1 MEQSSVRRLVSYVT
15 KKKVAGCA
23 LAVAGSLIWFL
34 MPFGK
39 DFALVDLLSE
49 QGYWETIPPAE
60 YYLPGTINTIEVRSN
75 GKIAIYPTCKIDSEL
90 LAKMTLH
97 SQTVDRTLAERLN
110 KRFDVSDR
118 IKEVMPVGM
127 EGHKARRINLTLQNS
142 KILQITDEELMLVQ
156 KEVIKGS
163 CREAIENNIN
173 SGARVCQTRA
183 ALMGDLVYDVIYEEG
198 GSARGKD
205 TGSTL
210 KVETN
215 QENADRI
222 VGKGLIYGVNF
233 APRGI
238 LDLKPADCQVG
249 SKNKA

>member
-1 MEQSSVRRLVSYVT
+1 MSHHQSLSATHLLPCPAVVPKQASKRFGPRPNRTGACSPGRSSIHARVSSGHVATMEQSSVRRLVSYVT

-110 KRFDVSDR
+110 KRFDV
-118 IKEVMPVGM
+118 
-127 EGHKARRINLTLQNS
+127 
-142 KILQITDEELMLVQ
+142 
-156 KEVIKGS
+156 
-163 CREAIENNIN
+163 
-173 SGARVCQTRA
+173 
-183 ALMGDLVYDVIYEEG
+183 
-198 GSARGKD
+198 
-205 TGSTL
+205 
-210 KVETN
+210 
-215 QENADRI
+215 
-222 VGKGLIYGVNF
+222 
-233 APRGI
+233 
-238 LDLKPADCQVG
+238 
-249 SKNKA
+249 